1 MAETAMQRLK
11 RLAAERRASSTTE
24 EKQDG
29 SIVDSGDCAGSD
41 NASPVVELAGSG
53 QPALENPAPE
63 QTANTTTQSGGTSVE
78 PSNPTG
84 VVCADNSGA
93 VLVTKPAST
102 HPIAMEMAELE
113 EALNQQVPGFAN
125 ILRDIHIKLRED
137 PNTVTLLSE
146 DEIATIVKGLE
157 RHANVTLTAKAAKP
171 TAKAKKTPISAT
183 DL

>member
-24 EKQDG
+24 ENNNG
-29 SIVDSGDCAGSD
+29 SSVDSGDNAVGS
-41 NASPVVELAGSG
+41 NVPAVPELAGSG
-53 QPALENPAPE
+53 QRVLEDTPANQETE
-63 QTANTTTQSGGTSVE
+63 QPTQAGGTCVE
-78 PSNPTG
+78 LGSSDGVGDTG
-84 VVCADNSGA
+84 SSES
-93 VLVTKPAST
+93 LPVTKALAT

-113 EALNQQVPGFAN
+113 DALEKQVPGFAN

-146 DEIATIVKGLE
+146 EEIATIVKGLE
-157 RHANVTLTAKAAKP
+157 RHANVTLTTKAAKP